1 MNTFTWLVKRE
12 YWEHRGGFKWV
23 PLITGGVLVLMIA
36 FALVIGLMTANRH
49 GIVVG
54 NLNLDA
60 VSRAAT
66 PEQLKEVGAAINVSL
81 YMLALPISALLGIV
95 SFFYLLGSLYD
106 ERRDRSILFW
116 KSLPVSDVATVLS
129 KVVTVTLVAPA
140 LALIATFATLL
151 VFLVLL
157 SIVFAI
163 YGINPFTTLW
173 LNASPLSVMVKLV
186 ALVPINAIWA
196 LPTIGWLMLCSA
208 FARRVP
214 FLWAVLIPVG
224 TGTVL
229 AIYDSINNLSV
240 PSSWF
245 WENIVARI
253 LLSIMPG
260 GWIDLEHVGRTMERA
275 VSPTDVATAV
285 NTTGIVHAL
294 SMPTLWIGAVA
305 GAGMIAGA
313 IWLRRW
319 RDDS

>member
-1 MNTFTWLVKRE
+1 MNANTFTWLLKRE

-23 PLITGGVLVLMIA
+23 PLITGGVLVLMIG
-36 FALVIGLMTANRH
+36 FALTVALMTANRH

-54 NLNLDA
+54 NLNLDE

-66 PEQLKEVGAAINVSL
+66 PEQLKQAGAAINVSM
-81 YMLALPISALLGIV
+81 YMLALPISCLLGIV

-129 KVVTVTLVAPA
+129 KVVTVTFVAPA
-140 LALIATFATLL
+140 LALAATLVTL
-151 VFLVLL
+151 LAYLVLL

-173 LNASPLSVMVKLV
+173 LNASPLSVVAKLV
-186 ALVPINAIWA
+186 AHVPVNAIWA

-229 AIYDSINNLSV
+229 AIYDSINNLSM
-240 PSSWF
+240 PSAWF
-245 WENIVARI
+245 WHHIVARA
-253 LLSIMPG
+253 LLSTLPG
-260 GWIDLEHVGRTMERA
+260 GWVDFGAVERSLDGA
-275 VSPTDVATAV
+275 GMPTDVAVAL
-285 NTTGIVHAL
+285 NTTGIAQAL
-294 SMPTLWIGAVA
+294 ASPSLWIGATAGVA
-305 GAGMIAGA
+305 MIA
-313 IWLRRW
+313 
-319 RDDS
+319 